1 MEQSNKFNRQSFDF
15 LLTDLLPY
23 EKGNH
28 YTHRYFYEY
37 LQGNKKKFNH
47 LIKLISKEKEFFNP
61 KWHSAPLK
69 FKISKK
75 EESFREISLIN
86 PFGLIE
92 ALSFIDIFENDIL
105 NIIHNKN
112 SFSARKPNRVN
123 KLTYKKD
130 KNQTV
135 YYSNEKSKEQLL
147 ISLEASGTFF
157 KHSPF
162 KNINQLINHRSFI
175 YLRDKF
181 DFLMKLDIQ
190 DCYPSIYTHSYK
202 WLVSNKIYD
211 SKKLSNSNSI
221 YKNIDSF
228 LQNINGSKTNG
239 ILVGPEISRL
249 LAEFLFIHLDQIL
262 IMNLS
267 EEKLF
272 INKDYYIYRFVD
284 DFFIFTNSA
293 EVEDTIRNEINNLL
307 NRFQLKI
314 NHSKLTKFNKENN
327 VNEWKND
334 IGKMVSEIEGIFTN
348 EVNVFISKANSLFSS
363 LEDTEMNAAFKQ
375 VASTIGNLEEMTTS
389 KKKSNY
395 AKKKR
400 YIDLRRM
407 LISIVNTT
415 KEDSLVCSYLLS
427 TILKKIEEQKGKKF
441 YINMA
446 INELIS
452 FVFYVYSRK
461 VSYTSTQKLIRILSL
476 LIEKETPGIIEFIE
490 RNIQRFE
497 KDIFSRFTSDWIDLI
512 LFFANYDIGI
522 TVDLIEK
529 IKQQILKDDNP
540 KNLATLCIF
549 ENNTNFSDRSLVR
562 ITNQLIKN
570 KVQKL
575 NWNDFFQD
583 ELCWWVYIFLSYPKL
598 NRILRKEILDNLGI
612 IKGTLR
618 DSPSDLAKNLVLDFL
633 LTNTDHFILWK
644 FTNEDYYS
652 NFYYYTKDRTV
663 FNPDVVDQVSIS
675 R

>member
-1 MEQSNKFNRQSFDF
+1 MEHSNKFNRQSLDF

-47 LIKLISKEKEFFNP
+47 LIKLISKEKEFFNS

-69 FKISKK
+69 FNISKK

-175 YLRDKF
+175 YLRDKY

-249 LAEFLFIHLDQIL
+249 LAEFLFIHLDQML
-262 IMNLS
+262 TMNLS

-272 INKDYYIYRFVD
+272 INKDYNIYRFVD
-284 DFFIFTNSA
+284 DFFIFTNTA

-334 IGKMVSEIEGIFTN
+334 IGKLVSEIEGIFTN

-375 VASTIGNLEEMTTS
+375 VASAIGNLEEINTS
-389 KKKSNY
+389 KKKSKY

-427 TILKKIEEQKGKKF
+427 TILKKIEEQKGKNF

-476 LIEKETPGIIEFIE
+476 LIERDTPGIIEFIE

-522 TVDLIEK
+522 SVDLIEK

-549 ENNTNFSDRSLVR
+549 ENNTNFSDQSLVR
-562 ITNQLIKN
+562 ITNQIIKN

-598 NRILRKEILDNLGI
+598 NRMLRKEILNGLGN
-612 IKGTLR
+612 IKATLK
-618 DSPSDLAKNLVLDFL
+618 DSPSDLAKHLVLDFL
-633 LTNTDHFILWK
+633 LTNIDHFILWK

>member
-47 LIKLISKEKEFFNP
+47 LIKLITKEKEFFNP

-272 INKDYYIYRFVD
+272 INKDYNIYRFVD
-284 DFFIFTNSA
+284 DFFIFSNTA

-314 NHSKLTKFNKENN
+314 NHSKLTKFNKESN

-348 EVNVFISKANSLFSS
+348 EVNVFISKANSLFSN

-375 VASTIGNLEEMTTS
+375 VASAIGNLEEITTS
-389 KKKSNY
+389 KKKSNH

-427 TILKKIEEQKGKKF
+427 TILKKIEEQKGENF

-476 LIEKETPGIIEFIE
+476 LIEKEAPGIIEFIE

-522 TVDLIEK
+522 SVDLIEK

-549 ENNTNFSDRSLVR
+549 ENNTNFSDQSLVR

-612 IKGTLR
+612 IKDTLR

-675 R
+675 K